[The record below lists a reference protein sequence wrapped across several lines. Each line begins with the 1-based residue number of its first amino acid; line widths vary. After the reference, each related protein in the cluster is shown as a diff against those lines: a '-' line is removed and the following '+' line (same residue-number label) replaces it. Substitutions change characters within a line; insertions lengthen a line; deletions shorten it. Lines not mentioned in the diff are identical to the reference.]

1 MRTFDN
7 DVAYV
12 NTFDDSTKLLGTA
25 FPDPDCQVVLLYNPS
40 DAAGIIDFSAG
51 RPVIVDDETLG
62 LLLPT
67 EECSDTLM
75 TEKSRA
81 MSENFKAAI
90 KDADRSYIGG
100 YHQEYHD
107 YVYNIEVED
116 YHTYFVVH
124 TGIWVHNTNGCFTEL
139 SNTSVALKNGQSGNI
154 TVQIKTPKPE
164 ETARFARCQ
173 VNC

>member
-1 MRTFDN
+1 MQL
-7 DVAYV
+7 V
-12 NTFDDSTKLLGTA
+12 SL
-25 FPDPDCQVVLLYNPS
+25 
-40 DAAGIIDFSAG
+40 IFSAG

-116 YHTYFVVH
+116 YTLILSSY
-124 TGIWVHNTNGCFTEL
+124 GYLVHNC
-139 SNTSVALKNGQSGNI
+139 AHPPRSGL
-154 TVQIKTPKPE
+154 
-164 ETARFARCQ
+164 
-173 VNC
+173 